1 MIGAL
6 WTGISGLAGQ
16 QTALDNESNNIANVN
31 TVGFKASRISFA
43 DQMYQNKIG
52 KGTQILDAEKIYS
65 QGNLKL
71 TGVSYDMALAGD
83 GFFAVSNTRG
93 GGTSETYYT
102 RAGNFR
108 MGDSGT
114 LQDTIGNEVQGWAV
128 SDEPLVESSNPNI
141 DIFTNDYTKL
151 LSSKIVSY
159 TNAVETITAKAT
171 DFTLTAQSDNEVVF
185 SGFGRKTKYGK
196 IADVEELVKS
206 YTKALQNL
214 KDDPNSSSA
223 KATAQTSYIDLPNQ
237 GTSDAIGAD
246 GDEVYVYIDGNKI
259 SQSFISGTANNGLT
273 ALEDGYIKTMKA
285 FSDKI
290 SEIPGIK
297 AYVADDDLDN
307 DTVLDYSASTA
318 AENVKKGILRIESIV
333 PGEPFT
339 ISSTGMVH
347 SGNDKPGTYAVLIES
362 DSGKGLGALE
372 SARDALNQAI
382 NGKQQDVFTESELG
396 TGVAGNTYTYSVSI
410 YDKGLDKTVEIP
422 NDGAVPTPSVTPL
435 ALSGGID
442 NMVSLINNNNSLNIY
457 VEATNINGS
466 LVIRT
471 IDSNFDVEFSGDLE
485 LVTSGEIQTLTIA
498 EDDPTVGATAQVSF
512 LGQPVAGS
520 TNGDDANT
528 TVNKIVADKVA
539 IMNTWNTAHAGPPA
553 TRQIADIQGSG
564 SDITIVYEAGMG
576 DVANITVG
584 AAADHPNNGGM
595 TYTESVESVA
605 SAGEQQTIKL
615 SGTTT
620 GAASFLGRA
629 IAGSVANE
637 SADETVA
644 RIVADKANIMATW
657 NDAATGNPDMTIVDI
672 LGEGDTITVIY
683 DAADGDVPNITI
695 GAFGAGTGAHPSNN
709 GIIYAESED
718 VEVDVKRSADYSGRE
733 GAGAEFMEIKTRID
747 QTASKGSMQLRLD
760 SLNISD
766 SAFGDF
772 AVDET
777 GLITMSQDGAMFAVG
792 QVAIAKFI
800 TNRGL
805 EPIGNNLL
813 QATLA
818 SGDPI
823 YNLNNDKTAEIK
835 ANTLEL
841 STADLSESLVN
852 LMVFQRA
859 FEANAKSITT
869 ADTVLNTLIQL
880 KR

>member
-128 SDEPLVESSNPNI
+128 SNEPEVESSNPNI
-141 DIFTNDYTKL
+141 DIFTSDYTKL

-171 DFTLTAQSDNEVVF
+171 DFTLTAQSDNEIVF

-237 GTSDAIGAD
+237 GTGDAVKAD

-259 SQSFISGTANNGLT
+259 SQSFISGTDNNGLT

-285 FSDKI
+285 FADKI

-297 AYVADDDLDN
+297 AYVADDDINN
-307 DTVLDYSASTA
+307 DGTLDYTPSTA
-318 AENVKKGILRIESIV
+318 NDSIKNGLIKIESIV
-333 PGEPFT
+333 PGQPFT

-347 SGNDKPGTYAVLIES
+347 SGNDKPGTHAVLIES
-362 DSGKGLGALE
+362 DVGKGLGALE
-372 SARDALNQAI
+372 SARDALNEAI
-382 NGKQQDVFTESELG
+382 NGKQTDVFTEAELG
-396 TGVAGNTYTYSVSI
+396 SGVAGNIYTYSVTI

-435 ALSGGID
+435 ALDGGID
-442 NMVSLINNNNSLNIY
+442 NMVSQINNNSSLNTYIK
-457 VEATNINGS
+457 ATNVNGS
-466 LVIRT
+466 LIIRT
-471 IDSNFDVEFSGDLE
+471 IDSNFDVEFSSDLE
-485 LVTSGEIQTLTIA
+485 LVASGEQQTISLTYN
-498 EDDPTVGATAQVSF
+498 GAATSATGQVSF
-512 LGQPVAGS
+512 LGSAIAGS
-520 TNGDDANT
+520 TTGDDINT
-528 TVNKIVADKVA
+528 TVNKILADKEA
-539 IMNTWNTAHAGPPA
+539 IIATWNAVTPA
-553 TRQIADIQGSG
+553 NDDRQIADIQGSG
-564 SDITIVYEAGMG
+564 SDITIIYEHDTGTFTAAVPATPVNPINT
-576 DVANITVG
+576 VAEIATATSSDIVFSGSTETV
-584 AAADHPNNGGM
+584 AA
-595 TYTESVESVA
+595 
-605 SAGEQQTIKL
+605 AGEQQTIKVTGTA
-615 SGTTT
+615 SGAVTFL
-620 GAASFLGRA
+620 GQAVAAS
-629 IAGSVANE
+629 ANGDT
-637 SADETVA
+637 AAETVTN
-644 RIVADKANIMATW
+644 ILTDKYNIMNTW
-657 NDAATGNPDMTIVDI
+657 NAANATQRIVDI
-672 LGEGDTITVIY
+672 TGSNDNLTIVY
-683 DAADGDVPNITI
+683 AALDGNVSNIAT
-695 GAFGAGTGAHPSNN
+695 ATSANTTF
-709 GIIYAESED
+709 AESED